1 MTHGRPSHIV
11 DDEWTVETLTDVD
24 FPENSADE
32 DELDGS
38 AEVEPGRLSFEW
50 MISLSQILSEILRAL

>member
-1 MTHGRPSHIV
+1 V